1 MNPDRLRLLWLT
13 PVLLLLALWFQE
25 SHWDWLVADHF
36 YDYVGGRFPMR
47 GLWWSDGLLHDGGT
61 MIVAGIAVVS
71 LIGLIASY
79 RVATFKPLRG
89 DFAYLLAC
97 IVLTTGVV
105 ALIKSVSGIHCPVE
119 LARYGGRFHYEAL
132 IDRLLRP
139 VVGEG
144 RPGACFPGGHSS
156 GGLSLLAL
164 YFVALH
170 HHKAYAPRVLMAT
183 AAIGFVF
190 ALTQWIR
197 GAHFPSH
204 DLTTAAIAWAIC
216 LLLAAARRS
225 LPMRPAVAA
234 LPEHANIVGS

>member
-1 MNPDRLRLLWLT
+1 MNPELLRRLWVT
-13 PVLLLLALWFQE
+13 PALLLLALLFQQM
-25 SHWDWLVADHF
+25 HWDWLVTDHF
-36 YDYVGGRFPMR
+36 FDYVDSRFPMR

-61 MIVAGIAVVS
+61 MIVAGIASVS
-71 LIGLIASY
+71 LIALVASY
-79 RVATFKPLRG
+79 RIARLRPLRG

-97 IVLTTGVV
+97 IALTTGVV

-164 YFVALH
+164 YFLALH
-170 HHKAYAPRVLMAT
+170 HRWAYAPRVLMAT
-183 AAIGFVF
+183 VAIGFVF

-216 LLLAAARRS
+216 LLLAATRRR
-225 LPMRPAVAA
+225 LPTMPAVAA
-234 LPEHANIVGS
+234 PPEHANIVGS

>member
-1 MNPDRLRLLWLT
+1 MPPPDESTLRVRRQRVGAALRPILGEA
-13 PVLLLLALWFQE
+13 VLDTVLGHPPAAPDLAR
-25 SHWDWLVADHF
+25 HWITRLVA
-36 YDYVGGRFPMR
+36 GE
-47 GLWWSDGLLHDGGT
+47 
-61 MIVAGIAVVS
+61 A
-71 LIGLIASY
+71 
-79 RVATFKPLRG
+79 
-89 DFAYLLAC
+89 LAC
-97 IVLTTGVV
+97 IALTTGVV

-225 LPMRPAVAA
+225 LPMKPAVAA